1 MNQKVILLV
10 DDEPFILRS
19 LSFILSKEGYKVHV
33 ASNGEEALD
42 LLHKIKP
49 DLMFLDV
56 LMPKKHGFEVCQQ
69 VKKDPK
75 LKDIYTILL
84 TTKGQESDREIGL
97 RLGADDYIT
106 KPFSPTKLI
115 QKVREVLEGDTHG

>member
-42 LLHKIKP
+42 LLRKIKP

-69 VKKDPK
+69 VKKDPQ

>member
-1 MNQKVILLV
+1 
-10 DDEPFILRS
+10 
-19 LSFILSKEGYKVHV
+19 VHV

-42 LLHKIKP
+42 LLRKIKP